1 MASAALSRLRRR
13 SFTQCF
19 IVTSHQGRL
28 PVQATHAAA
37 AYSVGMLVNTC
48 ACARGVC
55 RVFVVGWPPRVRRR
69 SFTQWFI
76 VTFGHRSFT
85 QCFIVTF
92 CHRSFTQCFIVTFVQ
107 IRHSQ
112 CLSRPPPRLPR
123 ATVLPHNHNRHQ
135 RPAIFNRSNH
145 IRGLGFLF

>member
-1 MASAALSRLRRR
+1 VASAALSRLRRR

-69 SFTQWFI
+69 PFTQW
-76 VTFGHRSFT
+76 
-85 QCFIVTF
+85 FIVTF

-135 RPAIFNRSNH
+135 RPAIFNRSKH